1 MSVDPAFSFSRLDA
15 ASEDIRTHGPGPQG
29 ELPFTDSF
37 LRHRPSG
44 DAFGLTQ
51 NVGMGWNPDA
61 LTGPQVLLIS
71 TLGGLRGSSG
81 DPIALGYHT
90 GHFELDEAIRHA
102 AEALRTHGA
111 VPFAA
116 HCSDPCDGRTQ
127 GTTGMFD
134 SLAYRNDAATV
145 LCRLVR
151 SLPTCEALIGVATC
165 DKGLPAV
172 MMALAA
178 NRHLPGALIP
188 GGVTLPTSNGED
200 TGKTQSIAA
209 RYARGEVTLEYARRS
224 ACAVCASSGGGC
236 HFLGTAASS
245 QVAAEALG
253 MTLPHAALAPS
264 GQPIWHSIAAQTAE
278 AVLAMA
284 LRRETLA
291 DVLSE
296 DALHNAMVVHAA
308 FGGSTN
314 MILHLPAVAFSAG
327 LPRPTIDD
335 WIRINRSVPRLVD
348 ALPNGPQNFPTLFV
362 FLAGGVP
369 EVMLHLRDA
378 GLLRL
383 EARTITGHHLEQVLE
398 WWEGSTRRKR
408 LRDLLFEREA
418 VDPDQV
424 IFSPDRARSR
434 GITPTTCFPRGNLAP
449 EGSVVKS
456 TAIDSRT
463 LDDTGVYRH
472 TGPARVFTTERAAIA
487 AIKGTAAPS
496 IRPGD
501 VIVLMGRGPLG
512 AGMEETYQLTAA
524 LRHLSWGH
532 NVALLTDA
540 RFSGVS
546 TGACIGWITPEALAG
561 GPLGKLRD
569 GDRIRIV
576 IDGRNLDGRVD
587 FLGPADTDLSL
598 ESATALLAERSPH
611 PNLAPDPNLP
621 AQTKIWAA
629 LQHLSGGPWAGAV
642 YDPAAILSTIH
653 PPQS

>member
-1 MSVDPAFSFSRLDA
+1 MSVNSLFPLSQLDDV
-15 ASEDIRTHGPGPQG
+15 SNDVRTRGPGPQG
-29 ELPFTDSF
+29 ELPFSDAF

-51 NVGMGWNPDA
+51 DVGMGWSPEL
-61 LTGPQVLLIS
+61 LTDPQVLIIS
-71 TLGGLRGSSG
+71 TLGGLREASG
-81 DPIALGYHT
+81 KPIALGYHT

-102 AEALRTHGA
+102 ADTLRTRGA

-116 HCSDPCDGRTQ
+116 HCTDPCDGRTQ
-127 GTTGMFD
+127 GTAGMFD
-134 SLAYRNDAATV
+134 SLAYRNDAASV

-151 SLPTCEALIGVATC
+151 SLPTCDALIGVATC

-172 MMALAA
+172 MMALAS
-178 NRHLPGALIP
+178 NRQLPGALIP
-188 GGVTLPTSNGED
+188 GGVTLPTANGED
-200 TGKTQSIAA
+200 TGKTQSIGA
-209 RYARGEVTLEYARRS
+209 RYARGEVTLEYARRT

-253 MTLPHAALAPS
+253 LTLPHAALAPS
-264 GQPIWHSIAAQTAE
+264 GQPIWHAIASQTAE
-278 AVLAMA
+278 AVLSMR
-284 LRRETLA
+284 LRGENLA
-291 DVLSE
+291 GVLTD

-327 LPRPTIDD
+327 LTRPTIDD
-335 WIRINRSVPRLVD
+335 WVRINRSVPRLVD

-369 EVMLHLRDA
+369 EVMLHLREA

-383 EARTITGHHLEQVLE
+383 NARTITGHRLEQVLE
-398 WWEGSTRRKR
+398 WWEGSSRRRR
-408 LRDLLFEREA
+408 LRDLLYERENI
-418 VDPDQV
+418 DPDQV
-424 IFSPDRARSR
+424 IFSPEQARSY
-434 GITPTTCFPRGNLAP
+434 GITSTTCFPRGNLAP

-456 TAIDSRT
+456 TAIDPRS
-463 LDDTGVYRH
+463 LDADGVYRH
-472 TGPARVFTTERAAIA
+472 TGPARVFTTEEAAIA
-487 AIKGTAAPS
+487 AIKGNTDRP

-532 NVALLTDA
+532 EVALLTDA

-561 GPLGKLRD
+561 GPLGKLR
-569 GDRIRIV
+569 
-576 IDGRNLDGRVD
+576 
-587 FLGPADTDLSL
+587 
-598 ESATALLAERSPH
+598 
-611 PNLAPDPNLP
+611 
-621 AQTKIWAA
+621 
-629 LQHLSGGPWAGAV
+629 
-642 YDPAAILSTIH
+642 
-653 PPQS
+653 